1 MISFNKLKAI
11 DISAILN
18 IALFLVITFVVYYDR
33 FVEYRGPANIHEFY
47 IYALLII
54 SVICLCWWYF
64 RRFYAPVYIL
74 VLIQIAIFLH
84 FGGAF
89 IPVDGNRLYDAVIFG
104 IGYDKY
110 VHFINSFIVAST
122 FNEIF
127 HALHVRIPVFRNIV
141 IVLMT
146 LGIGAIVEIIEYL
159 VMLTIADVGVGGY
172 HNNMRDLIAN
182 LLGSLVFLM
191 FMKTKF
197 FQTNRH
203 KKIIG

>member
-159 VMLTIADVGVGGY
+159 VMLTIADVGVGGV
-172 HNNMRDLIAN
+172 
-182 LLGSLVFLM
+182 S
-191 FMKTKF
+191 
-197 FQTNRH
+197 Q
-203 KKIIG
+203 